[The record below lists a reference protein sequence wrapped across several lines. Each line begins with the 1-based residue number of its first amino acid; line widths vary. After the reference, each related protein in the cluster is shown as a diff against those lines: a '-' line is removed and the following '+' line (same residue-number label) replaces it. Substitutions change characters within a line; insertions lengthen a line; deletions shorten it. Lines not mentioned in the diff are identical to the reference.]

1 MILATTE
8 TVAGCRIVRT
18 LGLVRGSSVR
28 VRHVGKNFIAG
39 LRHLAGG
46 EVYEYTKLL
55 AEVREQ
61 AVDRMVA
68 DAEVLGANGIVG
80 VRFQSAEVSRAAA
93 EMVCYGTAVELRSV
107 ELPRLEQAT
116 GRV

>member
-1 MILATTE
+1 MILASTE
-8 TVAGCRIVRT
+8 TVAGHRVMRT

-28 VRHVGKNFIAG
+28 VRHVGKDIMAS
-39 LRHLAGG
+39 LRNLAGG

-68 DAEVLGANGIVG
+68 DARTLGANGILAI
-80 VRFQSAEVSRAAA
+80 RFQSAEVSKGAA
-93 EMVCYGTAVELRSV
+93 EMMCYGTAVELS
-107 ELPRLEQAT
+107 EE
-116 GRV
+116 G

>member
-1 MILATTE
+1 MILATAE
-8 TVAGCRIVRT
+8 GVAGHRVERT

-28 VRHVGKNFIAG
+28 VRHVGMDIMAS
-39 LRHLAGG
+39 LRNLAGG

-68 DAEVLGANGIVG
+68 EARALGANGILAI
-80 VRFQSAEVSRAAA
+80 RFQSAEASRAAA
-93 EMVCYGTAVELRSV
+93 EMMFSGTAVVLR
-107 ELPRLEQAT
+107 EE
-116 GRV
+116 G

>member
-1 MILATTE
+1 MIVATTE
-8 TVAGCRIVRT
+8 AIAGYRVVRT

-28 VRHVGKNFIAG
+28 VRHLGQDLIAS
-39 LRHLAGG
+39 LRNLAGG

-68 DAEVLGANGIVG
+68 DAEALGANGILS
-80 VRFQSAEVSRAAA
+80 VRFQSAEVSRGAA
-93 EMVCYGTAVELRSV
+93 EMMCYGTAVELRR
-107 ELPRLEQAT
+107 E
-116 GRV
+116 G

>member
-8 TVAGCRIVRT
+8 AVTEHRVVRT
-18 LGLVRGSSVR
+18 LGMVRGSSVR
-28 VRHVGKNFIAG
+28 VRHIGRDLIAS
-39 LRHLAGG
+39 LRNLAGG

-68 DAEVLGANGIVG
+68 EAEALGANAILAI
-80 VRFQSAEVSRAAA
+80 RFQSAEVSRGAA
-93 EMVCYGTAVELRSV
+93 ELMCYGTAVELEPADRS
-107 ELPRLEQAT
+107 
-116 GRV
+116 

>member
-1 MILATTE
+1 MILATGE
-8 TVAGCRIVRT
+8 AVAGHRVVRT

-28 VRHVGKNFIAG
+28 VRHVGRDIVAT
-39 LRHLAGG
+39 LRNLAGG

-68 DAEVLGANGIVG
+68 DARAMGANGIVAI
-80 VRFQSAEVSRAAA
+80 RFQSAEVSRGAA
-93 EMVCYGTAVELRSV
+93 ELMCYGTAVVLR
-107 ELPRLEQAT
+107 EE
-116 GRV
+116 G

>member
-8 TVAGCRIVRT
+8 SVAGYRVVRT

-28 VRHVGKNFIAG
+28 VRHVGRDLIAS
-39 LRHLAGG
+39 LRNLTGG

-61 AVDRMVA
+61 AIDRMVA
-68 DAEVLGANGIVG
+68 DARALGADG
-80 VRFQSAEVSRAAA
+80 VLTIRFQSAEVSRGAA
-93 EMVCYGTAVELRSV
+93 EMMSYGTAVELRP
-107 ELPRLEQAT
+107 E
-116 GRV
+116 G

>member
-8 TVAGCRIVRT
+8 SVAGYRVVRT

-28 VRHVGKNFIAG
+28 VRHVGRDLVAS
-39 LRHLAGG
+39 LRNLTGG

-61 AVDRMVA
+61 AIDRMVA
-68 DAEVLGANGIVG
+68 DARALGADG
-80 VRFQSAEVSRAAA
+80 VLTIRFQSAEVSRGAA
-93 EMVCYGTAVELRSV
+93 EMMSYGTAVELRP
-107 ELPRLEQAT
+107 E
-116 GRV
+116 G

>member
-1 MILATTE
+1 MIVATTE
-8 TVAGCRIVRT
+8 VATGYRVVRT

-28 VRHVGKNFIAG
+28 VRHIGLDLIAS
-39 LRHLAGG
+39 LRNLAGG

-61 AVDRMVA
+61 AVDRMI
-68 DAEVLGANGIVG
+68 AEAEALGANGILA

-93 EMVCYGTAVELRSV
+93 EMVCYGTAVELRPESV
-107 ELPRLEQAT
+107 EPALQGE
-116 GRV
+116 

>member
-1 MILATTE
+1 MILASTE
-8 TVAGCRIVRT
+8 TVAGHRVMRT

-28 VRHVGKNFIAG
+28 VRHVGKDIMAS
-39 LRHLAGG
+39 LRNLAGG

-68 DAEVLGANGIVG
+68 DARTLGANGILAI
-80 VRFQSAEVSRAAA
+80 RFQSAEVSKGAA
-93 EMVCYGTAVELRSV
+93 EMMCYGTAVELR
-107 ELPRLEQAT
+107 EE
-116 GRV
+116 G

>member
-1 MILATTE
+1 MIVATTE
-8 TVAGCRIVRT
+8 CATGHTVVRT
-18 LGLVRGSSVR
+18 LGMVRGSSVR
-28 VRHVGKNFIAG
+28 VRHVGMDLIAS
-39 LRHLAGG
+39 LRNLAGG

-68 DAEVLGANGIVG
+68 EAEALGANGILA

-93 EMVCYGTAVELRSV
+93 EMMCYGTAVELRPDAKAPAGQG
-107 ELPRLEQAT
+107 E
-116 GRV
+116 

>member
-8 TVAGCRIVRT
+8 SVAGYRVVRT

-28 VRHVGKNFIAG
+28 VRHVGRDLIAS
-39 LRHLAGG
+39 LRNLTGG

-61 AVDRMVA
+61 AIDRMVA
-68 DAEVLGANGIVG
+68 DARALGADG
-80 VRFQSAEVSRAAA
+80 VLTIRFQSAEVSRGAA
-93 EMVCYGTAVELRSV
+93 EMMSYGTAGGWRPE
-107 ELPRLEQAT
+107 
-116 GRV
+116 G

>member
-1 MILATTE
+1 MIVATTE
-8 TVAGCRIVRT
+8 AVAGCRVART

-28 VRHVGKNFIAG
+28 VRHAGRNFIAG

-68 DAEVLGANGIVG
+68 DAEALGANGVLG

-93 EMVCYGTAVELRSV
+93 EMMCYGTAVV
-107 ELPRLEQAT
+107 LEE
-116 GRV
+116 V

>member
-8 TVAGCRIVRT
+8 AVAGYRVVRT

-28 VRHVGKNFIAG
+28 VRHVGRDLVAS
-39 LRHLAGG
+39 LRNLTGG

-61 AVDRMVA
+61 AIDRMVA
-68 DAEVLGANGIVG
+68 DARALGADG
-80 VRFQSAEVSRAAA
+80 VLTIRFQSAEVSRGAA
-93 EMVCYGTAVELRSV
+93 EMMCYGTAVELGP
-107 ELPRLEQAT
+107 E
-116 GRV
+116 G

>member
-8 TVAGCRIVRT
+8 SVAGYRVVRT

-28 VRHVGKNFIAG
+28 VRHVGRDLVAS
-39 LRHLAGG
+39 LRNLTGG

-61 AVDRMVA
+61 AIDRMVA
-68 DAEVLGANGIVG
+68 DARALGADG
-80 VRFQSAEVSRAAA
+80 VLTIRFQSAEVSRGAA
-93 EMVCYGTAVELRSV
+93 EMMCYGTAVELRP
-107 ELPRLEQAT
+107 ED
-116 GRV
+116 

>member
-8 TVAGCRIVRT
+8 TVAGHRVLRT
-18 LGLVRGSSVR
+18 IGLVRGSSVR
-28 VRHVGKNFIAG
+28 VRHVGRDIVAG
-39 LRHLAGG
+39 LRNLAGG

-68 DAEVLGANGIVG
+68 EARALGANGILAI
-80 VRFQSAEVSRAAA
+80 RFQSAEVSRGAA
-93 EMVCYGTAVELRSV
+93 EMMCYGTAVELG
-107 ELPRLEQAT
+107 EED
-116 GRV
+116 

>member
-8 TVAGCRIVRT
+8 VVAGYRVVRT

-28 VRHVGKNFIAG
+28 VRHVGLDLIAS
-39 LRHLAGG
+39 LRNLAGG

-61 AVDRMVA
+61 AVDRMM
-68 DAEVLGANGIVG
+68 AEAAALGANGILC

-93 EMVCYGTAVELRSV
+93 EMMCYGTAVELRA
-107 ELPRLEQAT
+107 E
-116 GRV
+116 G